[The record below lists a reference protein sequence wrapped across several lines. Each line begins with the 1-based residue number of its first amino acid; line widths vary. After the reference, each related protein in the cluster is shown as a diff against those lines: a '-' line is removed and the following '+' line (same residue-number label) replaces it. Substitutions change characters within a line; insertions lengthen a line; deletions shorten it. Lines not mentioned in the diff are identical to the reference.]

1 MSFLIP
7 TVCLFPVM
15 YAFLDNSPVEK
26 QSKNISF
33 VGVHYAALPDQD
45 ERQKTHELSIT
56 EKFTVW
62 WSIFMAMTYLFLQ
75 YFADQLSLQAVI
87 TSLVF
92 PNKSLYLIGYYTY
105 YMLAHNIGRLLGRSY
120 LLIVSVTCS
129 RVANH
134 VKVKRTWILAALGNA
149 LMFWLVFASWFYLI
163 GDIEVI
169 LVLCFMIG
177 VLTGSTYAN
186 SFCVLGE
193 QITGV
198 KEKEFALGALT
209 LGSSA
214 GMYAAR
220 LLGLYLR
227 PYFTHHCLI
236 DLELGEACFSTILN
250 MSGWTTNVRC

>member
-1 MSFLIP
+1 
-7 TVCLFPVM
+7 M
-15 YAFLDNSPVEK
+15 YAFLDKSPVK
-26 QSKNISF
+26 QQSKSISF
-33 VGVHYAALPDQD
+33 AGVQYRALPDQE

-56 EKFTVW
+56 EKFLVW
-62 WSIFMAMTYLFLQ
+62 WSIFMAMAYLFLQ

-92 PNKSLYLIGYYTY
+92 PNKSLYLIGHYTY

-129 RVANH
+129 RAAQSRVQI
-134 VKVKRTWILAALGNA
+134 RQTWILAVLGIA
-149 LMFWLVFASWFYLI
+149 FMFWFVFASWFYLI

-186 SFCVLGE
+186 SLSVVGE
-193 QITGV
+193 QIIDA
-198 KEKEFALGALT
+198 KEREFALGVLT

-214 GMYAAR
+214 GMYAAG
-220 LLGLYLR
+220 LLGLYLK
-227 PYFTHHCLI
+227 PYLTHHCLI
-236 DLELGEACFSTILN
+236 DLELGEACLSTILN
-250 MSGWTTNVRC
+250 LSGWTTNARC

>member
-7 TVCLFPVM
+7 PVCLFPVM
-15 YAFLDNSPVEK
+15 YALLDKSPVK
-26 QSKNISF
+26 QGPKNISF
-33 VGVHYAALPDQD
+33 AGVHYDALPDQD
-45 ERQKTHELSIT
+45 ERQRTHELSFT
-56 EKFTVW
+56 EKFLVW

-92 PNKSLYLIGYYTY
+92 PNKSLYLIGHYTY

-129 RVANH
+129 SVASH
-134 VKVKRTWILAALGNA
+134 VQIKQTWMLAALGNA
-149 LMFWLVFASWFYLI
+149 LMFWFVFASWFYLI

-169 LVLCFMIG
+169 LVLCFIIG

-186 SFCVLGE
+186 SLCVVGE
-193 QITGV
+193 QITDV
-198 KEKEFALGALT
+198 KEKEFALGAIT

-214 GMYAAR
+214 GMYAAG

-227 PYFTHHCLI
+227 PYLTHHCLI
-236 DLELGEACFSTILN
+236 DLELGEACLSTMLN
-250 MSGWTTNVRC
+250 VSGWTTNARC